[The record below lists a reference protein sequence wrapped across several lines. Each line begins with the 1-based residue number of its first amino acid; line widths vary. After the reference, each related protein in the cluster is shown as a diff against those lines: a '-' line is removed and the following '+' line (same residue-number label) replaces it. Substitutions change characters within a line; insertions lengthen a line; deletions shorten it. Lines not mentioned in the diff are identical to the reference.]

1 MPWPMLHFSIA
12 YRMFDGHPQHE
23 FLLGSIAPDAVQF
36 REDQLSKAKSHLRD
50 CMGSYPDWPGLID
63 FYHRRLHDYK
73 DDKYEMFLLGYLSH
87 IMADDLWAAYKR
99 RISNEDKSVLQLIW
113 NEENKYDFHLKQTV
127 PWRDVIER
135 QVAGAE
141 LYEIAGLYTSEEL
154 DIWRRKLFIW
164 LETPENE
171 PLIENQ
177 YLNDANVGGFVDEA
191 AVEISDWIKT
201 KLGKSLI

>member
-1 MPWPMLHFSIA
+1 
-12 YRMFDGHPQHE
+12 MFDGHPQHD

-73 DDKYEMFLLGYLSH
+73 DDKYEKFLLGYLSH

-99 RISNEDKSVLQLIW
+99 RISNEDKSVLQAIW
-113 NEENKYDFHLKQTV
+113 NEENKYDFHLKRTV

-135 QVAGAE
+135 QVAGAA
-141 LYEIAGLYTSEEL
+141 LYEMAGMYTLEEL
-154 DIWRRKLFIW
+154 EIWRRKLFIW
-164 LETPENE
+164 LEIPENE

-177 YLNDANVGGFVDEA
+177 YLNDADVGVFVDEA
-191 AVEISDWIKT
+191 AVEISAWIKT
-201 KLGKSLI
+201 KLGKSSI